1 MEAAKRRGEARLEV
15 VDGVPVVIVDGEVDI
30 ANIDDLNESLR
41 AAGEF
46 DAGAVVV
53 SLEEARYFD
62 SAAIHAL
69 VSCRARLSTSRQG
82 FLIVRP
88 ATAAGRRILEIC
100 GLLRD
105 DILLATRDEAI
116 GRAKELMAERR
127 GTA

>member
-1 MEAAKRRGEARLEV
+1 MEAAKKKGEARLEV
-15 VDGVPVVIVDGEVDI
+15 VDGVPVVVVDGEVDI
-30 ANIDDLNESLR
+30 ANIEELNESLR

-69 VSCRARLSTSRQG
+69 VSCRARLATSRQG

-88 ATAAGRRILEIC
+88 ATAAGRRVLEIC

-105 DILLATRDEAI
+105 DNLVATREEAVA
-116 GRAKELMAERR
+116 RAKYLVAERDR
-127 GTA
+127 TP